1 MGNQKIKIVED
12 FVWLLITDKAKEVY
26 QSGLFDGSIYA
37 LYDDGSESLCENYKD
52 LTEALE
58 KGLEIGIEV
67 GHITKPELKKVEGF
81 NELRNLDVT
90 TFRNLDP
97 IMEAKTD
104 KEWIRAGEQGI
115 PAWCYYNNDPA
126 NNEIFGKLYNWHA
139 VNDKRGLAPEGYRI
153 PTIKELDDLYISP
166 GYPASGWRTKITNFC
181 KHLHGNYFTCF
192 DGLRERGFIWSSTED
207 KDDTEMAWY
216 SYFTRHHD
224 TTQGIDVN
232 YKSMGAS
239 VICIKD

>member
-104 KEWIRAGEQGI
+104 EEWIRAGEQGI
-115 PAWCYYNNDPA
+115 PAWCYYDNDPA
-126 NNEIFGKLYNWHA
+126 NNELYGKLYNWHA
-139 VNDKRGLAPEGYRI
+139 VNDKRGLAPEGFRI
-153 PTIKELDDLYISP
+153 PTIEDLDNLYISP
-166 GYPASGWRTKITNFC
+166 VYLCPSGFRTHAKTI
-181 KHLHGNYFTCF
+181 HGNYDTRF
-192 DGLRERGFIWSSTED
+192 DGLREMGFFWSSTED
-207 KDDTEMAWY
+207 DMDTDFAWY
-216 SYFTRHHD
+216 SYFTSHHD
-224 TTQGIDVN
+224 ATHGIDVN
-232 YKSMGAS
+232 YKSVGAS